1 MTLDKNKDYS
11 SKLDN
16 IFVISS
22 EICGLGKSGKYK
34 KIIEDKKEIYFHFP
48 LGGILNK
55 NIIFDKLENL
65 LNGENGIN
73 EKLKSE
79 NKTYKDI
86 SIHLDLT
93 ESKETSII
101 NEFFFAF
108 LITKFYTN
116 NENIIYIPKDINI
129 YIEIPN
135 CFEDYLSKFSIL
147 NIFKRENITIENMP
161 PFNFSQEIINIFD
174 RMLGIKSN
182 EEMQNFV
189 KKYIGVERYSYHQI
203 NIFIKLFISQYSKFE
218 SKLRSLQN
226 DQDVTQKCIEEFAK
240 CTQNFTNGGFS
251 QLLTEKKDDKKYYI
265 DKLSEVYEND
275 LNNMKFQL

>member
-1 MTLDKNKDYS
+1 MW
-11 SKLDN
+11 
-16 IFVISS
+16 FR
-22 EICGLGKSGKYK
+22 EIRKK
-34 KIIEDKKEIYFHFP
+34 KIVEDKKEIYFHFP

-93 ESKETSII
+93 DSKETSII

-147 NIFKRENITIENMP
+147 KIFKRENII
-161 PFNFSQEIINIFD
+161 
-174 RMLGIKSN
+174 
-182 EEMQNFV
+182 
-189 KKYIGVERYSYHQI
+189 
-203 NIFIKLFISQYSKFE
+203 
-218 SKLRSLQN
+218 
-226 DQDVTQKCIEEFAK
+226 
-240 CTQNFTNGGFS
+240 
-251 QLLTEKKDDKKYYI
+251 
-265 DKLSEVYEND
+265 
-275 LNNMKFQL
+275 